1 MMKRTII
8 TSVLLGASVF
18 VCSAQT
24 TADHDNR
31 KRLQLDECIAL
42 AMKQSYAV
50 RSADKAVER
59 ARLNQGTAWDVD
71 KTELSLSQDPTSGG
85 SPDNALSLS
94 QTIDFPTLYISRR
107 RQLKAET
114 SAEQA
119 KREVTRKNVEADVRR
134 AYYRVLYQEECLR
147 ILASQ
152 DSILVRYRTLAEKR
166 YRAGEVRQLEVL
178 AAERLLGDCR
188 AEKASREN
196 EMEMA
201 ELLLAQLTG
210 SDQPIRPAEDALIAL
225 PFVLQ
230 DYNYPATAEGQYASR
245 RVEAA
250 TKAVSVAKNGYAP
263 SLSLSLRNQLV
274 LSGWNPYH
282 QDRSRFDGGNFM
294 GFEVGVG
301 VPLFFGATKAKV
313 KAARK
318 EHEMAQLELE
328 AQRQR
333 GQLDYH
339 AALSR
344 VNATRMRLEYYQGKG
359 MCTAEKQAEL
369 ASCEYEA
376 GEIGYV
382 EYAGVLQQCLDERL
396 KAAAAVGDYNDAVV
410 ELQRICE

>member
-1 MMKRTII
+1 ML
-8 TSVLLGASVF
+8 SVTTVL

-24 TADHDNR
+24 ATGQENK
-31 KRLQLDECIAL
+31 KRMQLDECIAL
-42 AMKQSYAV
+42 AVKQSYAV

-59 ARLNQGTAWDVD
+59 ARLNQGTAWDVG

-94 QTIDFPTLYISRR
+94 QTIDFPTLYVSRR

-134 AYYRVLYQEECLR
+134 AYFRVLYQEECLR

-152 DSILVRYRTLAEKR
+152 DSVLVRYHTLAEKR

-188 AEKASREN
+188 AEKASRES
-196 EMEMA
+196 EAEVA
-201 ELLLAQLTG
+201 ELLLGQLTG
-210 SDQPIRPAEDALIAL
+210 SDQPVVPAEDALTPL
-225 PFVLQ
+225 SFVLQ
-230 DYNYPATAEGQYASR
+230 EYNYPATAEGQYASR
-245 RVEAA
+245 RVDAA
-250 TKAVSVAKNGYAP
+250 TRAVSVAKNGYAP
-263 SLSLSLRNQLV
+263 SLSVSLRNQLV

-282 QDRSRFDGGNFM
+282 QDRSLFDGGNFM

-301 VPLFFGATKAKV
+301 VPLFYGATKAKV

-333 GQLDYH
+333 GQLDYR

-344 VNATRMRLEYYQGKG
+344 VNATRVRLEYYQEKG
-359 MCTAEKQAEL
+359 MRTAQKQAEL

-396 KAAAAVGDYNDAVV
+396 KAAEAIADYNDAVI